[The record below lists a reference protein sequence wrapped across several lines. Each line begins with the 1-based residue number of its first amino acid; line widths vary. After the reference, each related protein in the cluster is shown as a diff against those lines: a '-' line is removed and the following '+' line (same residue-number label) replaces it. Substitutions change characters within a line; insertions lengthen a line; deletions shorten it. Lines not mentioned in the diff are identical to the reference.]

1 MHSPKFAFAGIGRV
15 LDAISSCVD
24 TMKIP
29 KHEYK
34 LLTINCLDN
43 TGDVMAIIDAGDNTV
58 ALTGADMFSY
68 LISNRF
74 NYTVEQALN
83 VMRKTSQDMSWYD
96 DDFTKEQ
103 KQYIMSDS
111 FAKEWAEHSQPI
123 D

>member
-1 MHSPKFAFAGIGRV
+1 
-15 LDAISSCVD
+15 
-24 TMKIP
+24 
-29 KHEYK
+29 
-34 LLTINCLDN
+34 
-43 TGDVMAIIDAGDNTV
+43 MAIIDAGDNTV

-111 FAKEWAEHSQPI
+111 FAKEWAEHSQTI